1 MAYADTVIQ
10 VDAPGDNLSAIV
22 VYMVSNDLRRSAWT
36 ALLSKASMDRE
47 EQGTMERVFLLPHC
61 DVD

>member
-1 MAYADTVIQ
+1 MAYADTGNWKNWV
-10 VDAPGDNLSAIV
+10 LS
-22 VYMVSNDLRRSAWT
+22 YMVSNDLRRSAWT

-61 DVD
+61 AVD

>member
-1 MAYADTVIQ
+1 MK
-10 VDAPGDNLSAIV
+10 
-22 VYMVSNDLRRSAWT
+22 

-61 DVD
+61 AVD